1 MKKKATSSSSD
12 GISFQSLP
20 EAKAFVDH
28 FFDELLDLYT
38 SGYKASQIYA
48 GFLLP
53 SDISEK
59 EKDDR
64 LKARKKLQDK
74 ASDDLHSLGQ
84 HLIKMCASVSLLD
97 PFGESRE
104 FFELIV
110 DQVDLWLNQQPARLG
125 YWDLRTLAE
134 SERKRIIQGLPGY
147 LAYLQTKA
155 TTKPKRGRRSK
166 ADLKNRNNRELL
178 VAILLKHHRYG
189 SKDDLKTDP
198 ISTKEACKL
207 LGKTEPTL
215 SRTWKEIK
223 PDLTYASYVKL
234 CGRFDTLRKFLKAID
249 SKEGYLEK
257 SNKEGAIDNAED

>member
-48 GFLLP
+48 GYFVP
-53 SDISEK
+53 ADISKK

-64 LKARKKLQDK
+64 LKSRKKLQDK

-84 HLIKMCASVSLLD
+84 HLLKMCASVPLLD

-104 FFELIV
+104 FFELIA
-110 DQVDLWLNQQPARLG
+110 DQVDLWLNQQPSSLG
-125 YWDLRTLAE
+125 YWDLRTRAE

-155 TTKPKRGRRSK
+155 TTKPK
-166 ADLKNRNNRELL
+166 KNRD
-178 VAILLKHHRYG
+178 A
-189 SKDDLKTDP
+189 
-198 ISTKEACKL
+198 
-207 LGKTEPTL
+207 
-215 SRTWKEIK
+215 
-223 PDLTYASYVKL
+223 
-234 CGRFDTLRKFLKAID
+234 KAID
-249 SKEGYLEK
+249 KEKDLLYLLDQYESWQAKEAEKTGRKRFNAKEWLQEYDQWKSKAKAIWGKHVKTK
-257 SNKEGAIDNAED
+257 SRDGTSQEVDPSSKIAQGRIDSIIKYAQKIKRERSERGK